1 MPGREREYEAKW
13 QELISRQISEGILRS
28 EAVIRAMR
36 KVPRYKFLPDRLKPH
51 AHHDTP
57 LPIGFGQT
65 VSAPHG
71 QPRRLRARG
80 LGWPGE
86 TWWP

>member
-1 MPGREREYEAKW
+1 MSETQEYERKW
-13 QELISRQISEGILRS
+13 EELVSRLIAEGILRS

-51 AHHDTP
+51 AHVDTP

-71 QPRRLRARG
+71 QALGAGLPRA
-80 LGWPGE
+80 WPGE
-86 TWWP
+86 TWSP

>member
-1 MPGREREYEAKW
+1 MGQEELERKW
-13 QELISRQISEGILRS
+13 EELISRLRAEGILRS
-28 EAVIRAMR
+28 EKVIRAMR
-36 KVPRYKFLPDRLKPH
+36 KVPRYKFLPDRLKPY
-51 AHHDTP
+51 AHVDTP

-71 QPRRLRARG
+71 PDPFGARFG
-80 LGWPGE
+80 VGPGE